1 MLCIFFLAFG
11 EVVVVFARMWGL
23 VWARWVWNGAREKLT
38 AP

>member
-11 EVVVVFARMWGL
+11 EVVVVVARMWGL
-23 VWARWVWNGAREKLT
+23 GSVGMDWNGAEEKLT